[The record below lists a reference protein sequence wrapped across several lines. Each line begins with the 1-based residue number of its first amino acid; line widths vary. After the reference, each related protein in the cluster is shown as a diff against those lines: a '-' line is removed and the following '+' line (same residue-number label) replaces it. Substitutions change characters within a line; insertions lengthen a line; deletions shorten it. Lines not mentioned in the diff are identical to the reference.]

1 MVIKLRVVCVLG
13 MGKELAKKM
22 EMMFMAEVDEGSMWL
37 RGSNLLYGLGI
48 DFSFE
53 WHFSSMWVLGLF
65 L

>member
-1 MVIKLRVVCVLG
+1 

-53 WHFSSMWVLGLF
+53 WHFPSMWVLGLF